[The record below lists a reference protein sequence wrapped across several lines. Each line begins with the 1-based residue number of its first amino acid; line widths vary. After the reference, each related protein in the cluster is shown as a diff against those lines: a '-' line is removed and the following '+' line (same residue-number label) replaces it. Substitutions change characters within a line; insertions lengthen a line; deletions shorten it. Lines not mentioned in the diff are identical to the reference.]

1 MEKTKTSSKSIA
13 AVLAVMAVGLVLA
26 SDTSLNSLCHI
37 LNLHTQQG
45 HHNSS
50 HLINIPH
57 I

>member
-26 SDTSLNSLCHI
+26 SATSLNSLCHI

-50 HLINIPH
+50 HLINISH